1 MVMFRK
7 SLPALTNEDILYCE
21 GIMETLLY
29 SGMIYTN
36 YKNGISDV
44 SGMAQKRTEIDNAHV
59 KALFHEITHEVKN
72 YSQSVI
78 NVEILILNIPI
89 KMTLILTPLSENDF
103 SAVYAFNEKE
113 SMTNAYIEYQRKKIN
128 NLCSPVNLPVIKNR
142 L

>member
-1 MVMFRK
+1 MATFKK

-21 GIMETLLY
+21 GIMERLLY
-29 SGMIYTN
+29 TGMIYTN

-44 SGMAQKRTEIDNAHV
+44 SDMAQKRIEIDNAHV

-78 NVEILILNIPI
+78 NVEIFILNIPI

-128 NLCSPVNLPVIKNR
+128 KLCSPVNLPVIKNR

>member
-1 MVMFRK
+1 MAMFRK

-29 SGMIYTN
+29 TEMIYTN

-44 SGMAQKRTEIDNAHV
+44 SDMAQKRTEVDNANV
-59 KALFHEITHEVKN
+59 KALFHEITHDVKN

-78 NVEILILNIPI
+78 NVEIFILNIPI
-89 KMTLILTPLSENDF
+89 KMTLILTPLSETDF
-103 SAVYAFNEKE
+103 SAVYAFNEKKDVK
-113 SMTNAYIEYQRKKIN
+113 NAYIEYQKRKIN
-128 NLCSPVNLPVIKNR
+128 DSCKEATLSIIKNR